1 MCAGRLPA
9 RGLRHPRIPASHSP
23 SFPFSLFLSKMSS
36 LSPSRIRLSQWPRER
51 VLVAPSL
58 LAARYDRLAEEV
70 KAVEEAGAE
79 VLHLDIM
86 DGHFVPNL
94 SFGADLVK
102 ALRPPSRMLFDV
114 HLMIDDPL
122 EYAPRFRDAGAD
134 HITFHVEAAGEDTGK
149 VVDAIHELGCSAG
162 LSLRPGTPASAL
174 LPYLSQIEMVLV
186 MTVEPGF
193 GGQSFHPEQLPKIR
207 AFRDAID
214 GAGLT
219 TRLEVD
225 GGVAEKTAALCREAG
240 ADVLVAGS
248 SVFRCADGDYRR
260 AVDLLR

>member
-1 MCAGRLPA
+1 
-9 RGLRHPRIPASHSP
+9 
-23 SFPFSLFLSKMSS
+23 MSS
-36 LSPSRIRLSQWPRER
+36 SSSSRIRLSQWPRER
-51 VLVAPSL
+51 VLIAPSL

-70 KAVEEAGAE
+70 KAVEDAGAE

-102 ALRPPSRMLFDV
+102 ALRPLSRMLFDV

-134 HITFHVEAAGEDTGK
+134 HITFHVEAAGEKTGM
-149 VVDAIHELGCSAG
+149 VVDAIHGLGCSAG
-162 LSLRPGTPASAL
+162 LSLRPGTPASAV
-174 LPYLSQIEMVLV
+174 LPYLSRIEMVLV

-207 AFRDAID
+207 EFRDAID
-214 GAGLT
+214 RAGLS

-260 AVDLLR
+260 AVDVLR